1 MVGGGIKLVGAFFLA
16 TFLVVAMFWLYAV
29 SSEVDR

>member
-16 TFLVVAMFWLYAV
+16 TFLVVTMFWLYAV